1 MKAELIRKSIR
12 DGREVME
19 YQLQTG
25 ELMDGVIL
33 KNCKEN
39 LITNVLPAGA
49 LFEGGRNYVFS
60 YTDQKN
66 TLRGIFSGG
75 VSAAIVLKTIE
86 SILHTLQRFQQNSIN
101 LSYMVFDPDYI
112 YWNNRTNSA
121 EFACF
126 PIKNTAYDTQE
137 LADGLRKLLSY
148 AVYGDNENGDYV
160 AKLLTAINRGA
171 DPDTLL
177 GTVEVLMNAYG
188 IEIMKKKSALEPEV
202 VPQAVVQPVVDPQQA
217 VEPQPVVE
225 PQQAVEPQ
233 PVVEP
238 EVVPQAVVQPVVEPQ
253 QAAGPQPVAEP
264 EIVPQAVVQPVVEPQ
279 PIVEPQLVAE
289 SQQIAEPQPVAEPE
303 IVPQAVVQPVVEPQQ
318 AVEPQ
323 PVVEPQQA
331 VEPQPVA
338 EPQQRADPQP
348 VVEPEVV
355 PQAVEQ
361 PVAEPQQAAEPQPV
375 AEPEVVPQVAA
386 QPVVEPQPEEPK
398 PYLLRTKT
406 GEKIM
411 LPEGDFIIGK
421 SVNNADYV
429 VTDNTAVSRVHCT
442 IYKNKGAFF
451 VRDERST
458 NSTFVNGEQVLPGMD
473 HVLINNC
480 KLVLGDEEF
489 TYHLW

>member
-233 PVVEP
+233 PV
-238 EVVPQAVVQPVVEPQ
+238 
-253 QAAGPQPVAEP
+253 AEP
-264 EIVPQAVVQPVVEPQ
+264 
-279 PIVEPQLVAE
+279 
-289 SQQIAEPQPVAEPE
+289 QQIAE
-303 IVPQAVVQPVVEPQQ
+303 
-318 AVEPQ
+318 
-323 PVVEPQQA
+323 
-331 VEPQPVA
+331 
-338 EPQQRADPQP
+338 PQP